1 MGHIANKIDA
11 EDKKLSEVLF
21 GKRYRIDA
29 FQREYRWQRKQIEAL
44 ISDLSLSFLKS
55 YKKGD
60 EIEDYTEYDCY
71 YMGPIVL
78 CEEKTELSIVDGQ
91 QRLTSFT
98 LLLIYLLHAQDKLEI
113 PEEIKKDFTQYLY
126 VSKAGKKTLVLNVD
140 KRNSVINHL
149 IANPDIL
156 YNSEDNIVED
166 TDNSLETLTDES
178 IINILSRYED
188 IETFFPI
195 EINNP
200 DTLPIF
206 IEWLLDKVVLV
217 EVKAHS
223 MENAYSIFETMNDRG
238 LTLNP
243 SEILKGYLLSQ
254 INDDEKSEEANEF
267 WRKRVAKIKNVT
279 ASENSDMDFFRAWF
293 RAKYAVTKRKSGKD
307 STNEDFE
314 LIGTNF
320 HTWIKNNRE
329 KVYLKTSDD
338 FYFFIKSDFDFYSDL
353 YLKLFELKNNSTKE
367 FDDIYISSFYP
378 IADSLF
384 YPLLMS
390 SVSKIDDLDNIDE
403 KIKIVGKFVDV
414 YINSRTL
421 NGKSITQTGIRNSIY
436 DLVRNIRDVN
446 SFELRPYLNEL
457 LEDTD
462 SIQALFP
469 MNNWGF
475 YHYFFSRI
483 IYHFDDSEDFS
494 ELQRSR
500 KQRSYILVR
509 IFGEEEIP
517 EDYEESRLHAFINSV
532 ANHCLIRRNDY
543 EEVFR
548 RGGLRRMKYL
558 QKQSY
563 IPEMSEYTFD
573 EHWSIGDFIGTRDNK
588 LRELVSEIWD
598 F

>member
-11 EDKKLSEVLF
+11 EDKKLSEVLS

-55 YKKGD
+55 YKEDDK
-60 EIEDYTEYDCY
+60 IEDYTEYDCY

-113 PEEIKKDFTQYLY
+113 PKEIKKDFTQYLY

-140 KRNSVINHL
+140 KRNNVINHL

-156 YNSEDNIVED
+156 YNSEDSPLEP
-166 TDNSLETLTDES
+166 TDNSLGNIPDES

-200 DTLPIF
+200 NTLPIF

-217 EVKAHS
+217 EVKAYS

-267 WRKRVAKIKNVT
+267 WRKRVAEIKNVT
-279 ASENSDMDFFRAWF
+279 ASENSDIDFFRAWF

-320 HTWIKNNRE
+320 HNWIKNNRE

-353 YLKLFELKNNSTKE
+353 YLKLFELKNYAIEE

-384 YPLLMS
+384 YPLMMS
-390 SVSKIDDLDNIDE
+390 SVSKIDDLDKIDE
-403 KIKIVGKFVDV
+403 KIKLVGKFVDV

-421 NGKSITQTGIRNSIY
+421 TGKSITQTGIRNSIY

-446 SFELRPYLNEL
+446 FFELRPFLQEL
-457 LEDTD
+457 LEDID
-462 SIQALFP
+462 NIPVLFL
-469 MNNWGF
+469 MNNWGY

-483 IYHFDDSEDFS
+483 IYHFDDSEDFL

-509 IFGEEEIP
+509 IFGKEEMS
-517 EDYEESRLHAFINSV
+517 DNYEESRLQSFMNSA
-532 ANHCLIRRNDY
+532 ANYCLIRRYDS
-543 EEVFR
+543 EEVSKR
-548 RGGLRRMKYL
+548 KGLRKMKYL
-558 QKQSY
+558 QKQNY
-563 IPEMSEYTFD
+563 LPEMSKYTFD
-573 EHWSIGDFIGTRDNK
+573 EHWSIGDFIGSRDAK
-588 LRELVSEIWD
+588 LREVISEIWE

>member
-11 EDKKLSEVLF
+11 EDKKLSEVLS

-55 YKKGD
+55 YKDGD
-60 EIEDYTEYDCY
+60 SIEDYTEYDCY

-78 CEEKTELSIVDGQ
+78 CEEKSELSIVDGQ

-98 LLLIYLLHAQDKLEI
+98 LLLIYLLHAQDELEI

-156 YNSEDNIVED
+156 YSSEGSVVEQ
-166 TDNSLETLTDES
+166 TDNSLENIADES

-188 IETFFPI
+188 IETFFPA
-195 EINNP
+195 EINNS

-217 EVKAHS
+217 EVKAYS

-267 WRKRVAKIKNVT
+267 WRKRVAKIKTIT

-338 FYFFIKSDFDFYSDL
+338 FYFFIKSDFDFYSNL
-353 YLKLFELKNNSTKE
+353 YLRLFELKNNSTEE

-384 YPLLMS
+384 YPLMIS
-390 SVSKIDDLDNIDE
+390 SVSKIDDSASIDE
-403 KIKIVGKFVDV
+403 KIKIVGKFLDV
-414 YINSRTL
+414 YINLRTL

-436 DLVRNIRDVN
+436 DLVKNIRDVN
-446 SFELRPYLNEL
+446 LIELRSFLQEL
-457 LEDTD
+457 LDD
-462 SIQALFP
+462 SDNIPALFL
-469 MNNWGF
+469 MNNWGY
-475 YHYFFSRI
+475 YHYFFSRV

-509 IFGEEEIP
+509 IFDEEEIP
-517 EDYEESRLHAFINSV
+517 DNYEESRWQTLMNSV
-532 ANHCLIRRNDY
+532 PNYCLIRRNDF
-543 EEVFR
+543 EEVFKR
-548 RGGLRRMKYL
+548 KGFKKMKYL
-558 QKQSY
+558 QKQNY
-563 IPEMSEYTFD
+563 LPEMNEYAFN
-573 EHWSIGDFIGTRDNK
+573 EHWSIADFIGSRNNK
-588 LRELVSEIWD
+588 LKDIISEIWE